1 MNWRNNSKGQ
11 DHFYDHPAT
20 QLFPNF
26 TEWFGFL
33 KGKGLKTYFTDHPY
47 PVGPQTSPEEIAFRW
62 AGLSKWM
69 DEGLDFWWF
78 DRNWQ
83 FSIAPPFAK
92 AALPY
97 EGGDW
102 QGLRNAP
109 WGSHVYHTSVAEYY
123 RRHPAKAGERP
134 ITLTKMATNSNPP
147 FPDPYVG
154 SRHHEVAGQHQYPV
168 WWTGDNVPLVDA
180 VRTMVDQGITGFKPF
195 VHSDCGGDYRGK
207 SGDDLVRWVSMCA
220 LGTIVRLHGN
230 DHRPWTYGNE
240 TEDVVRSYLNLR
252 YLLVP
257 TLVAV
262 QGGPAALLLRPS
274 EPAAAWLSHT
284 AWRRLSRQANRPRD
298 QPPQQPP
305 CRSKGHARGT
315 RGKEKQAVP

>member
-1 MNWRNNSKGQ
+1 MNWRNTSKGQ

-33 KGKGLKTYFTDHPY
+33 KGKGLKTYFNDHPY

-83 FSIAPPFAK
+83 FSIPPPFAK

-123 RRHPAKAGERP
+123 HRHPPRRASAPSRSRRWRRTVTRHSP
-134 ITLTKMATNSNPP
+134 TLTWAAATMRSPASTSTP
-147 FPDPYVG
+147 
-154 SRHHEVAGQHQYPV
+154 
-168 WWTGDNVPLVDA
+168 
-180 VRTMVDQGITGFKPF
+180 
-195 VHSDCGGDYRGK
+195 CGGR
-207 SGDDLVRWVSMCA
+207 VTTCRWSTPSARWSTRASRASSPSC
-220 LGTIVRLHGN
+220 T
-230 DHRPWTYGNE
+230 
-240 TEDVVRSYLNLR
+240 
-252 YLLVP
+252 P
-257 TLVAV
+257 TA
-262 QGGPAALLLRPS
+262 GATTAA
-274 EPAAAWLSHT
+274 
-284 AWRRLSRQANRPRD
+284 SRA
-298 QPPQQPP
+298 
-305 CRSKGHARGT
+305 T
-315 RGKEKQAVP
+315 TW